1 MRCIAIGVALAATPR
16 LGCRGVAS
24 PATGGWPRAASCQDK
39 EHLGVTLARASARTK
54 IIHTPGRQ
62 NPSLDHRLCKA
73 VCPYPWREQLPIN
86 VATRSSAR
94 RISSAWKSTSASVA
108 RAGSSKGPERPATS
122 PLPRGTIS
130 APTRAPRPMSHEAGN
145 GRSGARIPP
154 PPHLE
159 PSRQRTSRETPNH
172 RH

>member
-73 VCPYPWREQLPIN
+73 GGTGPLPLSMAR
-86 VATRSSAR
+86 VAPDQCCDA
-94 RISSAWKSTSASVA
+94 KLSTSKMGWFHRGGRNGAANWVA
-108 RAGSSKGPERPATS
+108 LFRDSDR
-122 PLPRGTIS
+122 R
-130 APTRAPRPMSHEAGN
+130 RD
-145 GRSGARIPP
+145 
-154 PPHLE
+154 
-159 PSRQRTSRETPNH
+159 
-172 RH
+172 